1 MQLQVDDM
9 LTCALQL
16 QAGMRFATAR
26 SLYMRIYCEFKW
38 MVMEDHSKGRY
49 VGRFETYRQKI
60 ADALK
65 NQDHIDHWKRVT
77 VHPDPPRPQRTT
89 SQTTSRGPNI
99 NLLDLAHQVSESA
112 DEQQT
117 PVRPKAMPAQPKQT
131 PMPPPR
137 PDRPAPSPPSTPA
150 HPKTQPQPKES
161 SKKTPQRE
169 MPKALARQTETSRR
183 GVSLTPGYT
192 TSTVS
197 VPLSQHKRRRIT
209 DKEEFRQ
216 PAQKKRE
223 SRASTLAGESID
235 IALAVIESQKD
246 TKDKKLKKVKKTA
259 AKSKAGSWRPSLET
273 HAEETKKRRK
283 KKKAE
288 ADQEEE
294 DLTHIAADTE
304 EEEEEEVIEIERRKH
319 DQRRDQ
325 IHPKQQQKQNPRSHK
340 RRLHI
345 VLLKLRKVD
354 IHLVER
360 ENCVTSAETQ

>member
-1 MQLQVDDM
+1 
-9 LTCALQL
+9 
-16 QAGMRFATAR
+16 
-26 SLYMRIYCEFKW
+26 
-38 MVMEDHSKGRY
+38 
-49 VGRFETYRQKI
+49 
-60 ADALK
+60 
-65 NQDHIDHWKRVT
+65 
-77 VHPDPPRPQRTT
+77 
-89 SQTTSRGPNI
+89 
-99 NLLDLAHQVSESA
+99 
-112 DEQQT
+112 
-117 PVRPKAMPAQPKQT
+117 
-131 PMPPPR
+131 
-137 PDRPAPSPPSTPA
+137 
-150 HPKTQPQPKES
+150 
-161 SKKTPQRE
+161 

-246 TKDKKLKKVKKTA
+246 TKGKKLKKVKKTA

-304 EEEEEEVIEIERRKH
+304 EEEEEVIEVEEEGEDKNDDDTEVDQPERD
-319 DQRRDQ
+319 DQDDDDDDDTPGAGSAADKKKAR
-325 IHPKQQQKQNPRSHK
+325 PKKRPDTSKTTTKATSKKPQKEATYRVVEVKESRYPSRGEGE
-340 RRLHI
+340 LC
-345 VLLKLRKVD
+345 D
-354 IHLVER
+354 ICGDAVGIFHCRNATCYPAWLAVNQSIDVNVEYR
-360 ENCVTSAETQ
+360 T